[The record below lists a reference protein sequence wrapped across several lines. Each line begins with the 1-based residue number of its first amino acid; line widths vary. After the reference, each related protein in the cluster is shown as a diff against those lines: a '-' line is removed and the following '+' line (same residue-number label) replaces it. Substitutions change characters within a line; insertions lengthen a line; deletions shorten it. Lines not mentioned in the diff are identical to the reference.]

1 MSMSMIKNMK
11 LKKRMILGYGITI
24 VLSLLV
30 IGASMMM
37 IGKQQSNFEDLIN
50 QDIAANELALS
61 IRLDCNRIA
70 RDVREIALFPG
81 TSESAKLHSEIDT
94 ILDTYEGNLKTLMA
108 MDPLKDGSIDSYVA
122 ATQAWG
128 QSAEKILAALDA
140 GRVPEAIR
148 LIQTD
153 CVPKLRNVAEK
164 GDALDNALSSN
175 VEMKVAAQEKHNQK
189 MLIGLVAVVVFV
201 TAFSVFV
208 ASCSVHN
215 IMVPVNEVR
224 NILHRFS
231 EGNFNVPV
239 HYESQNELGEM
250 CDALRASQHALSG
263 CIGDTCF
270 LLEEMAKGNFDI
282 RSKDPDLYVGD
293 LDVILQSIRTINFN
307 MSEALQQIRQ
317 SAEQVSAGA
326 EQVSTGAQS
335 LAQGATEQASAVEE
349 LSATISDIAS
359 NAHKNAQNSELGMQH
374 AKEAGNQVQ
383 ESAHYMGEMVEA
395 MAHISESSEEISKI
409 IATIENIAFQTNI
422 LALNAAVEAARAG
435 SAGKGFA
442 VVADEVRNLASKS
455 DQAAKATKEL
465 IERSVNAVKDGND
478 IVKNVSVS
486 LEKTVSL
493 ADQLLQ
499 DVQQISNAAA
509 EEAES
514 IAQVTEGIDQIS
526 AVVQTNSATSEESA
540 AASEE
545 LSSQSALM
553 KQLMARYTLRLRNNP
568 SSMES
573 SVHTHTPASEMNMED
588 DIDMSSAASAF
599 SKY

>member
-1 MSMSMIKNMK
+1 MSMIKNMK
-11 LKKRMILGYGITI
+11 LKKRMALGYGISI
-24 VLSLLV
+24 VISLLV
-30 IGASMMM
+30 IGASLMM

-50 QDIAANELALS
+50 QDIAANELALN

-81 TSESAKLHSEIDT
+81 TSESANLRSEIDT
-94 ILDTYEGNLKTLMA
+94 ILDGYEGNLETLIA

-140 GRVPEAIR
+140 GRAPEAIR
-148 LIQTD
+148 LIGTE
-153 CVPKLRNVAEK
+153 CVPRLRNVAEK
-164 GDALDNALSSN
+164 ANALDNALSSN
-175 VEMKVAAQEKHNQK
+175 VEMKVAALEKHNQK
-189 MLIGLVAVVVFV
+189 MLIGLVAVVVIV

-208 ASCSVHN
+208 ACASIQN
-215 IMVPVNEVR
+215 IMTPVNAVLNTLR
-224 NILHRFS
+224 GFR

-239 HYESQNELGEM
+239 SYESQNEMGEM
-250 CDALRASQHALSG
+250 CDALRSSQHALSG

>member
-1 MSMSMIKNMK
+1 MSMIKNMK
-11 LKKRMILGYGITI
+11 LKKRMALGYGISI
-24 VLSLLV
+24 VISLLV
-30 IGASMMM
+30 IGASLMM

-50 QDIAANELALS
+50 QDIAANELALN

-81 TSESAKLHSEIDT
+81 TSESANLRSEIDT
-94 ILDTYEGNLKTLMA
+94 ILDGYEGNLKTLIA

-140 GRVPEAIR
+140 GRADEAIT
-148 LIQTD
+148 LIRTE
-153 CVPKLRNVAEK
+153 CVPRLRNVAEK
-164 GDALDNALSSN
+164 ANALDNALSSN
-175 VEMKVAAQEKHNQK
+175 VEMKVAALEKHNQK
-189 MLIGLVAVVVFV
+189 MLIGLVAVVVIV

-208 ASCSVHN
+208 ACASIHN
-215 IMVPVNEVR
+215 IMTPVNAVLNTLR
-224 NILHRFS
+224 GFR

-239 HYESQNELGEM
+239 SYESQNEMGEM
-250 CDALRASQHALSG
+250 CDALRSSQHALSG